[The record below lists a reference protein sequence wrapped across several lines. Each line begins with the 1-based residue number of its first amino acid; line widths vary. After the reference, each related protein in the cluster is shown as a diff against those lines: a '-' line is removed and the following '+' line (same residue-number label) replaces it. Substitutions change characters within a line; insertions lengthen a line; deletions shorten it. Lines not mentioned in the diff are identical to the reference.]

1 MALQRVTGVPKIY
14 MHIDKD
20 AVSVRLTKAYL
31 SLLGDGSSHVFKADS
46 LRKRTWERQLS
57 ETIPDSSFN
66 VVLTNPPFGTKLKID
81 ARSGQSEGYEVC
93 KKWSYDKEANEW
105 TPTDEFQSREIG
117 IVFLERCINLL
128 EPGGRLAI
136 VLPDT
141 YLFSPLVSMAG
152 GLVV

>member
-1 MALQRVTGVPKIY
+1 MVRIAVTAVAPTASDRVIDPACGSGSFLATTFNTVLEDLKNFLKEDSADYGIAKSNWSTQNLYAL
-14 MHIDKD
+14 DKD

-93 KKWSYDKEANEW
+93 KKWSLR
-105 TPTDEFQSREIG
+105 QRSQ
-117 IVFLERCINLL
+117 
-128 EPGGRLAI
+128 
-136 VLPDT
+136 
-141 YLFSPLVSMAG
+141 
-152 GLVV
+152 